1 MAKTTYNNQPNYPP
15 SSTTM
20 VLIEMAEM
28 FISCLANENG
38 VEWWARVA
46 LGTKNDEV

>member
-15 SSTTM
+15 FS
-20 VLIEMAEM
+20 IIIKMAEM